1 MKTKILVLLSLI
13 FLIVSCKKENENKNV
28 LVGKWDWVSSVG
40 GLAGE
45 TLTPSSTGI
54 KMIYQFSN
62 TTLIIYVND
71 SLANQS
77 NYTISVQYKGT
88 PQQISVLSYV
98 PYHPS
103 QSFSVENDSLFI
115 NDLFADGYTSTFV
128 KEKN

>member
-28 LVGKWDWVSSVG
+28 LVGKWDWVSSVR